1 MSKVIRPVN
10 IGITRYY
17 RTYVT
22 VDCDMPDED
31 IQQKVRD
38 EIVENQGIELQ
49 DDPDLDIEEGDI
61 VIRIDNAVG
70 QCGLW
75 ILGGCRRMK
84 TFTVTITE
92 DMIRDKFD
100 FDIRE
105 LEEDGQIE
113 FDSEGQR
120 DIFLDDCVEEVLDKY
135 ETYGIMEYAPDY
147 EEIILDMAETYGI
160 AK

>member
-1 MSKVIRPVN
+1 
-10 IGITRYY
+10 
-17 RTYVT
+17 
-22 VDCDMPDED
+22 
-31 IQQKVRD
+31 
-38 EIVENQGIELQ
+38 
-49 DDPDLDIEEGDI
+49 
-61 VIRIDNAVG
+61 
-70 QCGLW
+70 
-75 ILGGCRRMK
+75 MK

-120 DIFLDDCVEEVLDKY
+120 NIFLDDCVEEVLDKY

-147 EEIILDMAETYGI
+147 EEIILDNAELYGI

>member
-61 VIRIDNAVG
+61 VMVNVDYG
-70 QCGLW
+70 YW
-75 ILGGCRRMK
+75 
-84 TFTVTITE
+84 E
-92 DMIRDKFD
+92 DAD
-100 FDIRE
+100 E
-105 LEEDGQIE
+105 
-113 FDSEGQR
+113 
-120 DIFLDDCVEEVLDKY
+120 
-135 ETYGIMEYAPDY
+135 
-147 EEIILDMAETYGI
+147 
-160 AK
+160 